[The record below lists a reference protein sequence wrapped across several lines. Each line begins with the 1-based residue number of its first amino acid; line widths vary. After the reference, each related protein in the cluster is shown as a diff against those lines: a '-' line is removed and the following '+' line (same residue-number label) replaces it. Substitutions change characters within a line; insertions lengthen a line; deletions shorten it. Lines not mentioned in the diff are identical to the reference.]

1 MLRRMRG
8 LHRTIWVCLAFASFA
23 ACGGSPPP
31 PAEEPD
37 VTGAAADSPDDVE
50 QSAAGSDRPDDDSPS
65 EPKASAAAS
74 PREPEFKD
82 GMSVNEAINAVP
94 MDTPTTNLEP
104 EVLAKPISDVKLYEP
119 CKVGTAKFTLKVAVW
134 DGRAVGVDATT
145 TPKNEKLAECIKAAV
160 RQVSWPDKVRSL
172 NTVEYQF

>member
-1 MLRRMRG
+1 MRG
-8 LHRTIWVCLAFASFA
+8 HYRTIWVCLALSSLV
-23 ACGGSPPP
+23 ACGGSAP
-31 PAEEPD
+31 PAQEPD
-37 VTGAAADSPDDVE
+37 PAGAEVDSPDDVE
-50 QSAAGSDRPDDDSPS
+50 QAAVGSDKPSDDASSESGPS
-65 EPKASAAAS
+65 EPAPAK
-74 PREPEFKD
+74 EPEFKD

-104 EVLAKPISDVKLYEP
+104 EVLAKPISDANLYEP
-119 CKVGTAKFTLKVAVW
+119 CKVGTAKFKLKVAVW

-145 TPKNEKLAECIKAAV
+145 TPKNDKLAECIKAAV

>member
-1 MLRRMRG
+1 MA
-8 LHRTIWVCLAFASFA
+8 LAALT
-23 ACGGSPPP
+23 ACGGSAPPP
-31 PAEEPD
+31 EEPET
-37 VTGAAADSPDDVE
+37 VSSVDSPDDVE
-50 QSAAGSDRPDDDSPS
+50 QSAVGTDKPADEDPS
-65 EPKASAAAS
+65 EPASSEPA
-74 PREPEFKD
+74 PPKEPEFKD

-94 MDTPTTNLEP
+94 MDTPTTNLEA
-104 EVLAKPISDVKLYEP
+104 EVLAKPISDAKLYEP
-119 CKVGTAKFTLKVAVW
+119 CKVGTAHFKLKVAVW